1 MFRWNGVYSES
12 KLLAN
17 HQGFFSFNVAIQRSA
32 ESTHYFCLHTTT
44 ELFYLLTLLSS
55 RVTNLCFNDGL

>member
-32 ESTHYFCLHTTT
+32 ES
-44 ELFYLLTLLSS
+44 